1 MSCQAQVGVW
11 KQIEVKGH
19 DVERGP
25 LLSKGVYAEVYEGRV
40 FGSACALK
48 LYRTTASRR
57 QMQNVMQ
64 EVKLIASLDHPCTL
78 RILGW
83 VREPLQI
90 ITELC
95 RGDLEAFYKEKIELV
110 PYSEWDAFRLLR
122 VGFAL

>member
-1 MSCQAQVGVW
+1 MW

-64 EVKLIASLDHPCTL
+64 EVKLMASLDHPCTL

-110 PYSEWDAFRLLR
+110 PYSEWDALRLLR